1 MNYRDNNQC
10 DLNAIQFER
19 NYSPDRRALCSCK
32 LFWYFLGKRFL
43 VLEVSLVLVTVREIW
58 FKKTRE
64 TLTPYLNSLSFS
76 LTMLE

>member
-1 MNYRDNNQC
+1 M
-10 DLNAIQFER
+10 
-19 NYSPDRRALCSCK
+19 
-32 LFWYFLGKRFL
+32 
-43 VLEVSLVLVTVREIW
+43 VEVSLVLGTVREIW